1 MVHPLGKR
9 PRSWYGPDDCLEGD
23 DPVVEV
29 AVRQH
34 QQAEWD
40 AIYLKLNWWQR
51 LCCNLAGEVTEPVG
65 QSPYSGYPGYP
76 RSQATDRFEQ
86 TKGKM
91 MKNQELLH
99 RRGSRLNNFTRALR
113 DACLEQGEVLVK
125 LRNGDMCKVT
135 FMAPDAN
142 NEEFEHPY
150 DDGHDGGFR
159 GVGNYSYWQANGES
173 ITSDRLD
180 IVEFDP
186 IVKPVD
192 TAAA

>member
-40 AIYLKLNWWQR
+40 AIYLKLSWWQR

-76 RSQATDRFEQ
+76 RSQAPDRTEKI
-86 TKGKM
+86 KGNI
-91 MKNQELLH
+91 MKNEELLH
-99 RRGSRLNNFTRALR
+99 RHGSRLNNFTRALR
-113 DACLEQGEVLVK
+113 DACMEQGQVIVTM
-125 LRNGDMCKVT
+125 RNGDMCKVT
-135 FMAPDAN
+135 FVPGDV
-142 NEEFEHPY
+142 EDEHPY
-150 DDGHDGGFR
+150 DDCLEGGFR
-159 GVGNYSYWQANGES
+159 GANDGRYWQANGQS
-173 ITSDRLD
+173 ITGDRFDL
-180 IVEFDP
+180 IEFDP

-192 TAAA
+192 GGHAPA